1 MGRLTLAIGL
11 VTAVV
16 LLVLGP
22 IEWAFGQAG
31 SGSSGFGGGGAGGGG
46 GGGFGGGGGGVSGG
60 GFGGGAGGGSGG
72 GAQESGTGLLILV
85 AVVLLGAIAAVF
97 TVRFRSGAGTR
108 ARSGPRRVQRLSG
121 RPPVGLRRR
130 RRTKRVRQV
139 ELAALEAA
147 EDDERFAPEALRAAA
162 EELFR
167 EVQRAWDARD
177 EARLAA
183 LLGADL
189 LVEWERRLADFRRKG
204 WHSRVRVPGEV
215 RVEYVGLT
223 NREGEADD
231 RAVVRIETVLRA
243 WVDRR
248 GQRIYRKGESDETVQ
263 LCQYWTLGIRDG
275 RWVLV
280 SIEEEREG
288 EHQLDQA
295 IVAVPWSDSRL
306 RDEAL
311 VELAVADQPP
321 PGFVSAELVDVNLA
335 GDARVAALDL
345 SVADPRFTPGVL
357 EATARAAVKAWA
369 DAVDGDDRALERL
382 ATPEAIE
389 SLLHGGDPTR
399 RTRRVVRGPRLREVR
414 ISELDADQEPAT
426 MTLELEVHGRH
437 YTEDRNTQ
445 AVTSGNR
452 DAAATFT
459 ERWTLALCGPDA
471 NPWRIVTADA
481 QDHAASAG
489 PGPMA
494 SDVQLRVRAPDG
506 SITTHTLHR
515 RPAPLETLKP
525 SARADGDAPNRQT
538 TEDAEE
544 RLET

>member
-1 MGRLTLAIGL
+1 MDAWTHGGSTGRLTLTLAIGL

-16 LLVLGP
+16 LLMLGP
-22 IEWAFGQAG
+22 VEGALGQAG
-31 SGSSGFGGGGAGGGG
+31 GGSSGFGGGGGGG
-46 GGGFGGGGGGVSGG
+46 
-60 GFGGGAGGGSGG
+60 GG

-85 AVVLLGAIAAVF
+85 VVVLLGIIAAVLW
-97 TVRFRSGAGTR
+97 TRLRSGDSSRDHRSRR
-108 ARSGPRRVQRLSG
+108 AARRRGSQRVAHFLG
-121 RPPVGLRRR
+121 RVPVAPRRR
-130 RRTKRVRQV
+130 RRLKRVRQV

-147 EDDERFAPEALRAAA
+147 EDDERFAPEALRVAA

-167 EVQRAWDARD
+167 EVQRAWDERD

-189 LVEWERRLADFRRKG
+189 LEEWEHRLADFRRKG

-223 NREGEADD
+223 NQESEADD

-248 GQRIYRKGESDETVQ
+248 GGRIYRKGESGETVK

-275 RWVLV
+275 LWILV
-280 SIEEEREG
+280 SIEEGIEG
-288 EHQLDQA
+288 EHHLDAA
-295 IVAVPWSDSRL
+295 IVAVPWSDRERL

-311 VELAVADQPP
+311 VEIAVADQPP
-321 PGFVSAELVDVNLA
+321 PGFVSADLVDVRFD

-345 SVADPRFTPGVL
+345 SLADPRFTPGVL

-369 DAVDGDDRALERL
+369 EAVDGNDRALERL
-382 ATPEAIE
+382 ATPEAIA
-389 SLLHGGDPTR
+389 SLLHRGDPTR
-399 RTRRVVRGPRLREVR
+399 RARRVVRGPRLRRVC
-414 ISELDADQEPAT
+414 ISELDAHVEPAT

-437 YTEDRNTQ
+437 YTEDRDTQ

-452 DAAATFT
+452 DTAETFT
-459 ERWTLALCGPDA
+459 ERWTLALDGQPP

-481 QDHAASAG
+481 QNHAGSAAPEPVAG
-489 PGPMA
+489 
-494 SDVQLRVRAPDG
+494 DVQVRVTASDG

-515 RPAPLETLKP
+515 RPAPPSP
-525 SARADGDAPNRQT
+525 SAP
-538 TEDAEE
+538 
-544 RLET
+544 L